1 MNRRLQTA
9 LEIFFVSV
17 IILDSFLLFISIFIP
32 LRPLSFM
39 GIAEF
44 DLFAS
49 IVLLIGYIL
58 RMRGRSASNY
68 IKNHPNGILAVIP
81 IYFIGLNILEL
92 YSAIVILKIL
102 CLFKIFALIMASRQ
116 VAKVVDEFVEK
127 SRLIYGF
134 SFFIVVLLI
143 CSIVF
148 FIVESGVNPQVATYE
163 DSLWYV
169 IQTITTV
176 GYGDVVPFT
185 QMGRLMGVIAMTSA
199 IGISSLITASATS
212 SLIQKFKEERNEMMD
227 DTVSYVQ
234 RIEQKVEKLE
244 EQVARKE
251 QLEELNRNLVNIR
264 SEIETL
270 KDILNKK

>member
-1 MNRRLQTA
+1 
-9 LEIFFVSV
+9 
-17 IILDSFLLFISIFIP
+17 
-32 LRPLSFM
+32 M

-58 RMRGRSASNY
+58 RMRGRSTLNY
-68 IKNHPNGILAVIP
+68 IKNHPNGILTVIP
-81 IYFIGLNILEL
+81 IYFIGLNILGL
-92 YSAIVILKIL
+92 YNAIIILKIL
-102 CLFKIFALIMASRQ
+102 CLFKIFSLIMASRQ
-116 VAKVVDEFVEK
+116 IAKVVDEFVEK

-185 QMGRLMGVIAMTSA
+185 QIGRLMGVIAMTSA

-212 SLIQKFKEERNEMMD
+212 SLIQKFKEERNEMID